1 VLFDI
6 ELVWRNGG
14 MRILLMTLTEGPAD
28 VAPEIAMALLTV
40 VDRPRTRVFLDGG
53 VDLEVF
59 PGFYWVPRIIL
70 ISISPHQMALAAFTD
85 AYGKGSGNADRMRAS
100 SKVITIML
108 RNWSGESNTE
118 CSLFGFLIDFVLG
131 TMLAQV

>member
-1 VLFDI
+1 MLFDI

-40 VDRPRTRVFLDGG
+40 VDRPRTRVFLDRG

-59 PGFYWVPRIIL
+59 REFCGRF
-70 ISISPHQMALAAFTD
+70 
-85 AYGKGSGNADRMRAS
+85 K
-100 SKVITIML
+100 
-108 RNWSGESNTE
+108 
-118 CSLFGFLIDFVLG
+118 
-131 TMLAQV
+131 